1 MTSDLRYGDWLG
13 ELRSAFGAGSDGV
26 KIASPFIKQKALAR
40 LFEGMNP
47 PSIRVITR
55 FNLDH
60 FYEGVSDLAAL
71 RELLA
76 LGAEV
81 RGVRRLHAKL
91 YLFGEDRAV
100 ITSANLTESGFERNH
115 ELGVVAK
122 GDSLGIACCKY
133 FDDMWEGAGSN
144 LTATQLDEWQARIA
158 DAQVESPSSQ
168 MSGLGD
174 EGTDLGGT
182 EAQMPPWA
190 EEPGKGFVKF
200 FGKSDNRAERSFSI
214 FTELERGGSHWACT
228 YPKNKRPRAPRDGD
242 VMFMGRLVHS
252 PNDTL
257 VFGRA
262 IAIRYQEGRDDA
274 STEDLAA
281 REWKVDWPHYIRVH
295 HGEFL
300 SGTMENGV
308 SLSALMHE
316 LGPYAFGPTLE
327 NLEAGVGNTNPRRAY
342 GQAAAIR
349 LSSHGLKWMNDE
361 LEAAFQT
368 YGKQTPAQLM
378 KLDWPDMQL

>member
-1 MTSDLRYGDWLG
+1 MMSHLRHGDWLG
-13 ELRSAFGAGSDGV
+13 EFRSALDAGSDGV
-26 KIASPFIKQKALAR
+26 RIASPFIKQGAVAR
-40 LFEGMNP
+40 LFEGRSTSP
-47 PSIRVITR
+47 IRVITR

-60 FYEGVSDLAAL
+60 FYEGVSDISAL

-76 LGAEV
+76 LGAEI
-81 RGVRRLHAKL
+81 RGVKRLHAKL

-100 ITSANLTESGFERNH
+100 ITSANLTESGMERNH

-122 GDSLGIACCKY
+122 GDLLGIACGEY
-133 FDDMWEGAGSN
+133 FDDMWDEAGSN
-144 LTATQLDEWQARIA
+144 LTHAQLDDWQARIA

-174 EGTDLGGT
+174 EGADFGGT
-182 EAQMPPWA
+182 EPEKPPWA
-190 EEPGKGFVKF
+190 EEPGAGFVKF
-200 FGKSDNRAERSFSI
+200 FGKSDNRAERSLSI
-214 FTELERGGSHWACT
+214 FTELQRGGSHWACT

-262 IAIRYQEGRDDA
+262 IAIRYEEGRDDA
-274 STEDLAA
+274 SAEDLAA

-300 SGTMENGV
+300 SGAMKNGV
-308 SLSALMHE
+308 PLSALMDE

-327 NLEAGVGNTNPRRAY
+327 NLEAGAGNTNPRRAY

-349 LSSHGLKWMNDE
+349 LSGHGLEWMNDE
-361 LEAAFQT
+361 LEAAFHA
-368 YGKQTPAQLM
+368 YGKQTPAQLT
-378 KLDWPDMQL
+378 KLDWPDVQL